1 MVLSL
6 QSLDNMGN
14 VDDFVKAYRDS
25 LLNQYNTSLSSIQN
39 NRRLEE
45 ANIMANANRSGMM
58 YSNFPQRAK
67 MQYLTST
74 YLPGIVEARTSYQTG
89 LDKLRSNAVSVANNI
104 KSIEDAIAD
113 LNKV

>member
-1 MVLSL
+1 MALTIPG
-6 QSLDNMGN
+6 LDGTANI
-14 VDDFVKAYRDS
+14 DEFIKTYRDS
-25 LLNQYNTSLSSIQN
+25 LKNQYDTTLSSLQN

-58 YSNFPQRAK
+58 YSNFPQRTK
-67 MQYLTST
+67 MQYLTSS
-74 YLPGIVEARTSYQTG
+74 YLPGVVDARTTYQTG
-89 LDKLRSNAVSVANNI
+89 LDKLRANAVSVANNI

>member
-1 MVLSL
+1 MAITIPG
-6 QSLDNMGN
+6 LDSTANI
-14 VDDFVKAYRDS
+14 DEFIKTYRDS
-25 LLNQYNTSLSSIQN
+25 LKNQYDTTLSSLQN

-45 ANIMANANRSGMM
+45 ANIMASANQKGMM

-89 LDKLRSNAVSVANNI
+89 IDKLRANAVSVANNI
-104 KSIEDAIAD
+104 KSIEEAIAD